1 MKIKIK
7 QLFAD
12 NSMPKMV
19 LLNGAWGSGKTY
31 WIENNLIEPEGYI
44 YLSLNGLAS
53 IDDFYSN
60 LISKFFLNKNISA
73 TDSSSLLDGFQKI
86 LGNFNGENKGL
97 ISGLVSGFKGVAVT
111 KAISSI
117 EDKTI
122 VLDDLERIV
131 NANLAKEIVGICQN
145 LSEKNHN
152 LKFIFATNTSEL
164 KFDNK
169 HSLLEKNFAGIVEFK
184 LNKNEF
190 LEIIKEN
197 VQQELKVHA
206 ARVVEELELKNI
218 RIIKRA
224 KNKYCSLIEEI
235 ESDDSSSNL
244 DILKGRKALFGD
256 VMKIYFMQME
266 LGCNVEIIKS
276 QSKENINFKI
286 PGFDTDKKDK
296 ANVSNI
302 EEYLNLPQIESQLLV
317 EHIAFCKTFSIEE
330 VLKKYYPVK
339 VLTIDLLLK
348 RGVTILTEADEEK
361 IPDYVNQLVN
371 IIKEEEPDLL
381 RWFNSVDVINELFK
395 YKFIES
401 VKGISIDSKPAIK
414 SILDQYLPKKFKTP
428 VPVSG
433 RLGYQPEQFGSKEL
447 NKKFESILENIKNE
461 NKLKT
466 ITVLE
471 SEIHKGWTKEVDL
484 KIYKEYR
491 TVDIFS
497 SFKNYPEFVNAMKHN
512 WTAEQI
518 YLFSD
523 FINVRYEANLTDRLV
538 NEYDFLKALEMSL
551 SKFTNGRS
559 GIKIG
564 MFNKLIKALKE
575 VLSKIDND
583 KKKGG

>member
-1 MKIKIK
+1 
-7 QLFAD
+7 
-12 NSMPKMV
+12 MPKMV

-117 EDKTI
+117 QDKTI

-184 LNKNEF
+184 LSKNEF
-190 LEIIKEN
+190 LEIIKED
-197 VQQELKVHA
+197 VQKELKVHA
-206 ARVVEELELKNI
+206 ARVIEELKLKNI

-244 DILKGRKALFGD
+244 DILEGRKALFGD

-266 LGCNVEIIKS
+266 LGCNVEKIKS

-286 PGFDTDKKDK
+286 PGFDTEKKDK

-302 EEYLNLPQIESQLLV
+302 EEHLNLPQIESQLLV

-330 VLKKYYPVK
+330 VLQKYYPVQ

-348 RGVTILTEADEEK
+348 RGITILTEADEEK

-371 IIKEEEPDLL
+371 IIKEKEPELL

-401 VKGISIDSKPAIK
+401 VKGISIDGKPPIK
-414 SILDQYLPKKFKTP
+414 SILEQYLPKKFKTP

-433 RLGYQPEQFGSKEL
+433 RFGYQLEQFGSKEL
-447 NKKFESILENIKNE
+447 NQKFESILAEVKKTNE
-461 NKLKT
+461 LKA
-466 ITVLE
+466 IDAIE
-471 SEIHKGWTKEVDL
+471 KEIHRGWTKEVDM
-484 KIYKEYR
+484 KIYNEYR
-491 TVDIFS
+491 TISIFS
-497 SFKNYPEFVNAMKHN
+497 TLKDHECFAKAVSEN
-512 WTAEQI
+512 WTVEQI
-518 YLFSD
+518 YLYSD
-523 FINVRYEANLTDRLV
+523 FITDRYKANLTDWLMD
-538 NEYDFLKALEMSL
+538 EFDFLQRLKNEL
-551 SKFTNGRS
+551 SKVTFQKS

-564 MFNKLIKALKE
+564 MINQLIEALVKVLNKM
-575 VLSKIDND
+575 
-583 KKKGG
+583 KKQQKV

>member
-1 MKIKIK
+1 
-7 QLFAD
+7 
-12 NSMPKMV
+12 MPKMV

-31 WIENNLIEPEGYI
+31 WIEKNLIEPEGYI

-184 LNKNEF
+184 LSKNEF
-190 LEIIKEN
+190 LGIIKEN

-224 KNKYCSLIEEI
+224 KNKYFSLIEEI
-235 ESDDSSSNL
+235 ESDSSSNL
-244 DILKGRKALFGD
+244 DVLEGRKALLGD

-266 LGCNVEIIKS
+266 LGCNAEKIKS
-276 QSKENINFKI
+276 QSKENINFEI
-286 PGFDTDKKDK
+286 PDFGTNKNNK
-296 ANVSNI
+296 ASVNNI
-302 EEYLNLPQIESQLLV
+302 EEHLNLPEIESQLLV

-339 VLTIDLLLK
+339 VLTIDLLLS
-348 RGVTILTEADEEK
+348 RGITILTEVDEGK
-361 IPDYVNQLVN
+361 ITGYVNQLVN

-401 VKGISIDSKPAIK
+401 VKGISIDSKPPIK
-414 SILDQYLPKKFKTP
+414 SILEQYLPKKFKIP

-433 RLGYQPEQFGSKEL
+433 RMGYQPEQFGSEEL
-447 NKKFESILENIKNE
+447 NQKFESIMENVKNE

-466 ITVLE
+466 ITDLE
-471 SEIHKGWTKEVDL
+471 SEVYKGWTKEVDL
-484 KIYKEYR
+484 KVYKEYR

-497 SFKNYPEFVNAMKHN
+497 SFKNYAEFVNAMKDN

-551 SKFTNGRS
+551 SELTNGKS

-564 MFNKLIKALKE
+564 MINKLIKALKE

-583 KKKGG
+583 KKNGV

>member
-1 MKIKIK
+1 MKKKIE

-97 ISGLVSGFKGVAVT
+97 ISGLGSGFKGVAVT

-117 EDKTI
+117 QDKTI

-184 LNKNEF
+184 LSKNEF
-190 LEIIKEN
+190 LEIIKED
-197 VQQELKVHA
+197 VQKELKVHA
-206 ARVVEELELKNI
+206 ARVIEELKLKNI

-244 DILKGRKALFGD
+244 DILEGRKALFGD

-266 LGCNVEIIKS
+266 LGCNVEKIKS

-286 PGFDTDKKDK
+286 PGFDTEKKDK

-302 EEYLNLPQIESQLLV
+302 EEHLNLPQIESQLLV

-330 VLKKYYPVK
+330 VLQKYYPVQ

-348 RGVTILTEADEEK
+348 RGITILTEADGEK

-371 IIKEEEPDLL
+371 IIKEKEPELL

-401 VKGISIDSKPAIK
+401 VKGISIDGKPPIK
-414 SILDQYLPKKFKTP
+414 SILEQYLPKKFKTP

-433 RLGYQPEQFGSKEL
+433 RFGYQLEQFGSKEL
-447 NKKFESILENIKNE
+447 NQKFESILAEVKKTNE
-461 NKLKT
+461 LKA
-466 ITVLE
+466 IDAIE
-471 SEIHKGWTKEVDL
+471 KEIHRGWTKEVDM
-484 KIYKEYR
+484 KIYNEYR
-491 TVDIFS
+491 TISIFS
-497 SFKNYPEFVNAMKHN
+497 TLKDHECFAKAVSEN
-512 WTAEQI
+512 WTVEQI
-518 YLFSD
+518 YLYSD
-523 FINVRYEANLTDRLV
+523 FITDRYKANLTDWLMD
-538 NEYDFLKALEMSL
+538 EFDFLQRLKNEL
-551 SKFTNGRS
+551 SKVTFQKS

-564 MFNKLIKALKE
+564 MINQLIEALVKVLNKM
-575 VLSKIDND
+575 
-583 KKKGG
+583 KKQQKV